1 MTKLVSVI
9 SLMSI
14 LMIFAAC
21 VPQNEDHD
29 AVDPAPVPQTSASS
43 TSVMTA
49 PPAPVSAPASS
60 SSSSSSST
68 TATADKVIDVA
79 MNDAGGNYVFEPG
92 DLTFTT
98 GETVQFNL
106 SSENEFHSF
115 VVDDLGIEVE
125 VEGGETDTLTFTF
138 DKPGVYTLICVPH
151 ETLGMVGTITVQ

>member
-1 MTKLVSVI
+1 MTKLFSVI
-9 SLMSI
+9 SLMGI

-21 VPQNEDHD
+21 VPQNDDHD
-29 AVDPAPVPQTSASS
+29 AVDPDPIPQTSTASAS
-43 TSVMTA
+43 AMA
-49 PPAPVSAPASS
+49 PAPAPAPSVSVASS
-60 SSSSSSST
+60 SSAAST
-68 TATADKVIDVA
+68 ETADKVVDVA
-79 MNDAGGNYVFEPG
+79 MNDAGGNYIFEPG
-92 DLTFTT
+92 DLTFST

-106 SSENEFHSF
+106 SSETEFHSF